1 MNPSFNF
8 NIRIK
13 LRQIKIVKVNAKSM
27 ERQWLVY
34 VCVYVC
40 MCVCV
45 YVCMCMLCVVTFLPL
60 IIWRDTSFYDI
71 VKERVKE
78 NKK

>member
-1 MNPSFNF
+1 M
-8 NIRIK
+8 R
-13 LRQIKIVKVNAKSM
+13 KVWNDNGWYM
-27 ERQWLVY
+27 
-34 VCVYVC
+34 YVC

-45 YVCMCMLCVVTFLPL
+45 LCVMLCVVTFLPL

-71 VKERVKE
+71 VKEGVKE

>member
-1 MNPSFNF
+1 M
-8 NIRIK
+8 R
-13 LRQIKIVKVNAKSM
+13 KVWNDNGWYM
-27 ERQWLVY
+27 
-34 VCVYVC
+34 YVC

-71 VKERVKE
+71 VKEGVKE